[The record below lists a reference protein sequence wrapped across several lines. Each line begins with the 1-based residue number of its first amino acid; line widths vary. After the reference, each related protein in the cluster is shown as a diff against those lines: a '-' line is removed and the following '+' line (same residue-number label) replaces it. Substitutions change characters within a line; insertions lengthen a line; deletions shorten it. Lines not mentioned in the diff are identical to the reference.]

1 MTTETTEALQP
12 ANAPETITITPLA
25 VDIGAEIGGV
35 DLSRPLSQQQR
46 AEVWQAFLDW
56 KVIFFRDQK
65 LDKASFVAMSRQ
77 FGALNR
83 GHNIH
88 QVDPEFPEIYGVV
101 KGRQKTRISGEPTFE
116 PWTGWHT
123 DLTPAVNPPTA
134 SILWGEVVPPYSGD
148 TQWTNLVAAY
158 EALSP
163 AMRAFVDGLRG
174 IHTYMTYDGV
184 KMTPDF
190 IERIAAN
197 QKTSEHPIVRV
208 HPETGR
214 RALWVSPKFLREIVG
229 LTPTESTMLLA
240 YLKGHAVRPDFTLR
254 FHWTPGSVAMWDN
267 RSTAH
272 LAPRDIHRTGYD
284 RQLFRTTTVGDIP
297 YGVDGQR
304 SKPLEGTPLLAA

>member
-1 MTTETTEALQP
+1 MTTEALQSG
-12 ANAPETITITPLA
+12 NAPETIAITPLA

-56 KVIFFRDQK
+56 KVIFFRGQK

-101 KGRQKTRISGEPTFE
+101 KGRQKTRISGDPAFE

-163 AMRAFVDGLRG
+163 AMRGFVDGLRG

-184 KMTPDF
+184 KMSSDF
-190 IERIAAN
+190 MERIAAN
-197 QKTSEHPIVRV
+197 QKISEHPIVRV

-240 YLKGHAVRPDFTLR
+240 YLKAHAVRPDFTLR

-267 RSTAH
+267 RATAH
-272 LAPRDIHRTGYD
+272 LAPRDIHRTDYD

-297 YGVDGQR
+297 YGVDGAR